1 MRRAALALGLMML
14 GMALAEPSKVGEG
27 RQGPQA
33 VSRCRRKQRVR
44 AAAAP
49 HRRPPCVQAPD
60 RCKRTGLP
68 AGSQLSCTCSTQQ
81 ARQAAVCAA
90 PAHATPGRRSR
101 HARGHAFT
109 GISAAPQVAEGP
121 KKNGAG
127 LLFIT

>member
-1 MRRAALALGLMML
+1 MGPKQTVQSQPAARDAVHALQIDTELSPEV
-14 GMALAEPSKVGEG
+14 ADHFNIPK
-27 RQGPQA
+27 
-33 VSRCRRKQRVR
+33 
-44 AAAAP
+44 
-49 HRRPPCVQAPD
+49 
-60 RCKRTGLP
+60 LP
-68 AGSQLSCTCSTQQ
+68 TLILFKGSQQ